1 MIMMMFNKIKF
12 NGALR
17 TLIKIAAV
25 LFGSFLYAAAIQYFL
40 IPNDIPMGGISG
52 IAMIINRFTDW
63 PVGIMIIA
71 MNVPLFLIS
80 AKKLGVQFMVA
91 SLFGMIAS
99 SVMIDVL
106 AARPHVLTTD
116 PFLTCIYGGIL
127 LGIGLGIV
135 YRAGATTGGSDII
148 AKLMRKKY
156 AHINLGTF
164 ILIIDILIIGTYA
177 IVFDKWESALYA
189 LIAMFLGSKLI
200 DIVLYGA
207 SASKMCY
214 IISDHSEEVKS
225 FILEKLDKGV
235 TILDGYGGYSGDKK
249 KVLLCVIHPR
259 QIVEIRAAVKNIAPD
274 AFIIITDAKEVFG
287 QGFSD
292 VSDIS

>member
-1 MIMMMFNKIKF
+1 MFNKIKF

-40 IPNDIPMGGISG
+40 MPNAIPMGGISG

>member
-1 MIMMMFNKIKF
+1 MFNKIKF

>member
-1 MIMMMFNKIKF
+1 MFNKIKF

-214 IISDHSEEVKS
+214 IISDHPEEVKS